1 MDYKAT
7 CNLCGSNNFKVVEE
21 DQLPFR
27 VLKCENC
34 SLVFVHPHPDHIEL
48 KEHYNKGYY
57 SEWVDVQREKRIRMW
72 SDRLKKLRKFRSG
85 GKLLD
90 VGCGEGAFLQLAT
103 KGGWEISGTEM
114 SSYAAEYAA
123 DILGVDIFCGELP
136 DAGYPDNSFEVV
148 TLWHVLEHVTDP
160 NNYLNEIY
168 RILKPDGLLVVAVPN
183 VNNLVMQIAY
193 RIFKRQRMK
202 LFSKD
207 EKEVHLYHFS
217 PITVKAYLEKAGF
230 NCLRISPDY
239 GIIELPKK
247 CINMISII
255 PYYLSGIKIFNAL
268 EVFAIPKKA

>member
-1 MDYKAT
+1 MDYKVT

-27 VLKCENC
+27 VLRCKNC
-34 SLVFVHPHPDHIEL
+34 SLVFVHPHPDYIEL
-48 KEHYNKGYY
+48 KEHYDKGYY
-57 SEWVDVQREKRIRMW
+57 SAWVDVQREKRIRMW
-72 SDRLKKLRKFRSG
+72 SNRLKKLKKFRFG

-90 VGCGEGAFLQLAT
+90 VGCGEGAFLQLA
-103 KGGWEISGTEM
+103 KKDGWKISGTEM

-148 TLWHVLEHVTDP
+148 TMWHVLEHVTDP
-160 NNYLNEIY
+160 NNYLNAIY

-183 VNNLVMQIAY
+183 ANNLVMQIAY
-193 RIFKRQRMK
+193 RIFKRRKSK

-217 PITVKAYLEKAGF
+217 PITIKAYLEKAGF
-230 NCLRISPDY
+230 SCLSISPDY
-239 GIIELPKK
+239 GIIELSKK
-247 CINMISII
+247 CINMISVI
-255 PYYLSGIKIFNAL
+255 PYYLAGIKIFNAL
-268 EVFAIPKKA
+268 EVYAIPKKA